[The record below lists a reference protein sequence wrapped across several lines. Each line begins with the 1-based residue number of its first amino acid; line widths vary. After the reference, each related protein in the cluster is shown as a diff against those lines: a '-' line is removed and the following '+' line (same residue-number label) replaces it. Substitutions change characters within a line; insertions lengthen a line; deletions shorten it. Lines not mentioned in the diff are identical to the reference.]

1 MKRLLANWGLKI
13 ASLLFAIIVWFL
25 VTNINDP
32 ITSVRYT
39 NVPVT
44 IKNGN
49 LITEKGQVYT
59 VLDGSDTIE
68 VVTVYAPRTVI
79 DSLSQSN
86 IVATADIQELS
97 SLNTVSINVVTN
109 KYKDKIENITLSSD
123 VVKLNVERKAS
134 KGLALSA
141 TTSGSLSDG
150 YVIGEV
156 TTEQNM
162 VRVSGP
168 ESFINR
174 IAKASVDVDVT
185 GFTSNI
191 GTDADILLYD
201 VDGNVLDPTASG
213 ASMNIKTVRVNVQIL
228 ETKYVPVNYVI
239 SGEPAAGY
247 ALTGQVESNP
257 SEVLIAGRSSVIS
270 SISEITVNDPAL
282 DVTGQSA
289 NVNATIELAGYLPS
303 GVSLGDK
310 DFNGTASVVIYIGP
324 IVEETYDINIRNIG
338 ITNPV
343 DGFEISIDDSEY
355 ETVSLTLQGLYAN
368 VTAVNQS
375 SLKGTVDI
383 SAMMEKN
390 GITELKEGTYSAE
403 VKWDLP
409 DGVTA
414 KGTVSVYVNVQEK
427 QG

>member
-32 ITSVRYT
+32 IISVRYT
-39 NVPVT
+39 NIPVT

-68 VVTVYAPRTVI
+68 SVTVYAPRTVI

-97 SLNTVSINVVTN
+97 SLNTVSIEVKTN
-109 KYKDKIENITLSSD
+109 KYSDKIENITTSSD
-123 VVKLNVERKAS
+123 IVKLNVERKAS
-134 KGLALSA
+134 KGMALSA
-141 TTSGSLSDG
+141 TTSGTLSDG
-150 YVIGEV
+150 YVIGDV

-168 ESFINR
+168 ESFIGK
-174 IAKASVDVDVT
+174 IARASVDVDVT

-201 VDGNVLDPTASG
+201 SDGNVLDPTAQG

-228 ETKYVPVNYVI
+228 ETKYVPVNYVV

-247 ALTGQVESNP
+247 ALTGKVEASPN
-257 SEVLIAGRSSVIS
+257 EVLIAGRSSVIS
-270 SISEITVNDPAL
+270 GVSEITVSDEIL
-282 DVTGQSA
+282 DVTGLTG
-289 NVNATIELAGYLPS
+289 NLTATVELANYLPN
-303 GVSLGDK
+303 GVSFGDS
-310 DFNGTASVVIYIGP
+310 DFNGTASVVVYIGSL
-324 IVEETYDINIRNIG
+324 VEDTFDVSIRNIEV
-338 ITNPV
+338 INPV
-343 DGFEISIDDSEY
+343 EGFDIQVDDSEY
-355 ETVSLTLQGLYAN
+355 ETVSLTLQGLYADLTS
-368 VTAVNQS
+368 VKAQDLMGS
-375 SLKGTVDI
+375 VDI
-383 SAMMEKN
+383 TAMMEKN
-390 GITELKEGTYSAE
+390 GLSELKEGTYSAD
-403 VKWDLP
+403 VTWSLP
-409 DGVTA
+409 TGVTE
-414 KGTVSVYVNVQEK
+414 KGTVSVYITVHE
-427 QG
+427 

>member
-1 MKRLLANWGLKI
+1 MKKLLANWGLKI

-39 NVPVT
+39 NIPVT

-59 VLDGSDTIE
+59 VLDGSDTIGA
-68 VVTVYAPRTVI
+68 VTVYAPRTVI

-86 IVATADIQELS
+86 IVATADVQDLS
-97 SLNTVSINVVTN
+97 SLNTISINVSTN
-109 KYKDKIENITLSSD
+109 KYSDKIENINLSSD

-141 TTSGSLSDG
+141 TTSGTLSDG
-150 YVIGEV
+150 YVIGDV

-162 VRVSGP
+162 VRISGP
-168 ESFINR
+168 ESFIER
-174 IAKASVDVDVT
+174 IARASVDVDVT

-201 VDGNVLDPTASG
+201 SDGSVLDPTANG

-228 ETKYVPVNYVI
+228 ETKYVPVNYVV

-247 ALTGQVESNP
+247 ALTGKVEASP
-257 SEVLIAGRSSVIS
+257 TEVMIAGRSNAIS
-270 SISEITVNDPAL
+270 SVSEITVNDEAL
-282 DVTGQSA
+282 DITGA
-289 NVNATIELAGYLPS
+289 TGNLTATIELDDYLPT
-303 GVSLGDK
+303 GVTFGDD
-310 DFNGTASVVIYIGP
+310 DFNGTASVVVYIGSL
-324 IVEETYDINIRNIG
+324 IEDTFDVNIKNIEVANEVE
-338 ITNPV
+338 
-343 DGFEISIDDSEY
+343 GFDVAVDDSEY
-355 ETVSLTLQGLYAN
+355 ETVSLTLQGLYTDIVN
-368 VTAVNQS
+368 VDPS
-375 SLKGTVDI
+375 DLKGTVDV

-390 GITELKEGTYSAE
+390 NLTELNAGTYSAD
-403 VKWDLP
+403 VVWTLP
-409 DGVTA
+409 EGVIE
-414 KGTVSVYVNVQEK
+414 KGTVSVYVTVQEK
-427 QG
+427 